1 MIIKEAKSQEEIE
14 SISKKAI
21 EIWNQ
26 HFVPIIGQK
35 QVDYMLD
42 LFLSTE
48 AISKGIEEEHYH
60 FFSLT
65 DDKLIGFF
73 SIKQDDQHSL
83 FLSKLYVELA
93 SRGKGY
99 ARKALNYIEE
109 YAKNHDCNVIWL
121 TCNKYNDNTLAIY
134 KKMGFEIFD
143 EAVNDIGNGYVMDD
157 YYLRKVL

>member
-1 MIIKEAKSQEEIE
+1 MNIKEAKTKEEI
-14 SISKKAI
+14 SAIHDKAV

-42 LFLSTE
+42 LFLSTD
-48 AISKGIEEEHYH
+48 AIEKSVQEDHYH
-60 FFSLT
+60 FFSLS
-65 DDKLIGFF
+65 DDTLVGFF
-73 SIKQDDQHSL
+73 SIKQDDTHSI
-83 FLSKLYVELA
+83 FLSKLYVEFA

-99 ARKALNYIEE
+99 AREALNYIEE
-109 YAKNHDCNVIWL
+109 YAKQHDCNIIWL

-157 YYLRKVL
+157 YYLRKLL